1 MAATLWCMQVY
12 KTKANRLQGTD
23 FHEVRKKAFGIYT
36 TIKKKSKRSPYI
48 RSAYFNKEKIFLAI
62 FWQHLWSKEKWQ
74 DRMRRLKYYAAA
86 IELIQNSKFDPKS
99 KDNPNKPGEML
110 HRFTGIT
117 NDHYLFHVQIKI
129 DKQSGRKDF
138 ISVFPDK

>member
-1 MAATLWCMQVY
+1 MQVY
-12 KTKANRLQGTD
+12 KTKANRLGGTD
-23 FHEVRKKAFGIYT
+23 FNEARKKAFGIYT
-36 TIKKKSKRSPYI
+36 EIKKKSKRSPYI

-99 KDNPNKPGEML
+99 KENPNKPGEIL

-117 NDHYLFHVQIKI
+117 KDNFLFHVQIKLK
-129 DKQSGRKDF
+129 KQSGRKNF
-138 ISVFPDK
+138 ISVFPDE